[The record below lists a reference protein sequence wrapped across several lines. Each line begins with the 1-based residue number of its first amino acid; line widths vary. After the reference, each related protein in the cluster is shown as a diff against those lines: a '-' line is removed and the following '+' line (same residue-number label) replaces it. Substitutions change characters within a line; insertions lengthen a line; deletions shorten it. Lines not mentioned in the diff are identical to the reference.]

1 VEGQYAFSP
10 DERDGVLYVGTY
22 DRDGGGSALLLDADD
37 GTQTHKLS
45 ATGQQWSSVEPG
57 PNGTLLLLEGNF
69 AGSGEAFVLA
79 LDAETGAERWRIEP
93 DLDQIG
99 GAVAWN
105 DLLILS
111 GGTFRG
117 DQDQATAIAI
127 DIATGEE
134 RWRFTP
140 GLDDLYTPVI
150 ADDALYFGSFNSDG
164 GAALIA
170 LDASSGDELWRFAP
184 AGMWDVAT
192 PAIAGDL
199 AVFGAFS
206 YDIDNGG
213 LLIAV
218 ELETGTADWQ
228 VDSGLDAVYTPAVA
242 GDMVYAGT
250 FSSSGN
256 AALLAIDAA
265 TGVEQWRFVP
275 DGNHGGLFSGDPGQD
290 YVGSP
295 AIADNIL
302 YVGVGTW
309 DADGDGSLYALEHD
323 GSVRWEFTPNPA
335 VDLVYSPT
343 LADGIAYAG
352 TSDENGAALI
362 AISGS

>member
-1 VEGQYAFSP
+1 
-10 DERDGVLYVGTY
+10 
-22 DRDGGGSALLLDADD
+22 LLLNADD

-150 ADDALYFGSFNSDG
+150 ADDALYFGADRARRVERRRVVAVCPG
-164 GAALIA
+164 GHV
-170 LDASSGDELWRFAP
+170 GCR
-184 AGMWDVAT
+184 
-192 PAIAGDL
+192 
-199 AVFGAFS
+199 
-206 YDIDNGG
+206 
-213 LLIAV
+213 
-218 ELETGTADWQ
+218 
-228 VDSGLDAVYTPAVA
+228 
-242 GDMVYAGT
+242 
-250 FSSSGN
+250 
-256 AALLAIDAA
+256 
-265 TGVEQWRFVP
+265 
-275 DGNHGGLFSGDPGQD
+275 DPGD
-290 YVGSP
+290 RRRSRRFRRV
-295 AIADNIL
+295 
-302 YVGVGTW
+302 
-309 DADGDGSLYALEHD
+309 
-323 GSVRWEFTPNPA
+323 
-335 VDLVYSPT
+335 LV
-343 LADGIAYAG
+343 
-352 TSDENGAALI
+352 
-362 AISGS
+362 